1 MAKKNFK
8 YDRLAEEIKV
18 AITDIINEE
27 IDSIN
32 FVTIVEVE
40 LTKDLGDAKIYFQCL
55 IDSEEEQTTKKL
67 DKMNK
72 YIRKRL
78 AETVKMRQVPNLIF
92 KYDHSLENYNKIDSI
107 LSDIKKDA

>member
-8 YDRLAEEIKV
+8 YDRLAEEIKI
-18 AITDIINEE
+18 AITNIINEE

-32 FVTIVEVE
+32 FVSIVEVE

-55 IDSEEEQTTKKL
+55 IDSEEEQTVKKL
-67 DKMNK
+67 AKMNK

-78 AETVKMRQVPNLIF
+78 AESVKMRQVPNLIF
-92 KYDHSLENYNKIDSI
+92 KYDHSLENYNKIDGI
-107 LSDIKKDA
+107 LNEIKKDA